1 LKVAELEQLIF
12 TEKQLATTLE
22 QVYEKSEQKNIKQLQ
37 EYQELD
43 KQSAVYMSELK
54 ARILQLE
61 EENVELEREKSVLRA
76 HVAAVSV

>member
-1 LKVAELEQLIF
+1 LKVAELEQLLS
-12 TEKQLATTLE
+12 TEKQLATALE
-22 QVYEKSEQKNIKQLQ
+22 QVYNKSEQKNTKQLQ

-54 ARILQLE
+54 ARIVQLE
-61 EENVELEREKSVLRA
+61 EEKVEMERQRSVLRA